1 MTDTNFLF
9 LDLETTGLPTRPS
22 QHHIL
27 EIAAVLVNDE
37 FDQLGEQFHAVVA
50 SAEPIMAWDKWCRS
64 QHVKSGLVNDLYLSG
79 ITIGDA
85 AQHFGSWLRNLIK
98 ELKLEAKKIQIA
110 GSSVHFDMSFL
121 SQTPGIAEP
130 LAALSHRMFDTST
143 LRTAF
148 KVAGH
153 YDAVKLKQTSE
164 DVAHRA
170 LDDVRYDIEQARLM
184 VSALKPGKDEAQ

>member
-9 LDLETTGLPTRPS
+9 LDIETTGLPLRPS

-27 EIAAVLVNDE
+27 ELGAILVNDE
-37 FDQLGEQFHAVVA
+37 FDQLGESFHVVVA
-50 SAEPIMAWDKWCRS
+50 SCEPPMAWDTWCRN
-64 QHVKSGLVNDLYLSG
+64 QHVKSGLVNDIYLMG
-79 ITIGDA
+79 VPITEA
-85 AQHFGSWLRNLIK
+85 ALAFAVWFDDLVK
-98 ELKLEAKKIQIA
+98 TYELDKKKISVA
-110 GSSVHFDMSFL
+110 GASVHFDRSFL
-121 SQTPGIAEP
+121 DQTPGIAER

-153 YDAVKLKQTSE
+153 YDSVRLKQSSQ

-170 LDDVRYDIEQARLM
+170 LDDVRYDIEQAKLM
-184 VSALKPGKDEAQ
+184 VSALKPGKEPAQ